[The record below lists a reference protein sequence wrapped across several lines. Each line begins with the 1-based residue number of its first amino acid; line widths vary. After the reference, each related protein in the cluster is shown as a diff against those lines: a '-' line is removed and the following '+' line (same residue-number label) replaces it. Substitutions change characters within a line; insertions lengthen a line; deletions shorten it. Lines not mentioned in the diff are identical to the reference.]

1 MSGIGALLLFPLNIA
16 QQQPLWGYPIE
27 TWLALMG
34 LALITHVGGWLAIGY
49 ALGHIRASIVSVT
62 LLGQPVLTALFSIP
76 LLGED
81 LFPLQIVGGL
91 LVLGGI
97 YIVNRH
103 GRS

>member
-1 MSGIGALLLFPLNIA
+1 M
-16 QQQPLWGYPIE
+16 
-27 TWLALMG
+27 
-34 LALITHVGGWLAIGY
+34 
-49 ALGHIRASIVSVT
+49 T

-97 YIVNRH
+97 YIVNRY